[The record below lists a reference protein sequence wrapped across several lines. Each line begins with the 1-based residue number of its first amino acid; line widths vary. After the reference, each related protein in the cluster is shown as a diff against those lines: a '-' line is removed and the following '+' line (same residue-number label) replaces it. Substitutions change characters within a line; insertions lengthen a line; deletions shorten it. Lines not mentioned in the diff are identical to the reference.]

1 VASLQFDLEGF
12 QAQLNQMRLICEY
25 SKNLKIKK
33 SSKARVNLCALV
45 VQALN
50 SIGMTA
56 TSSRV
61 GLMETLIFMLL
72 DLTTGEEI
80 DDIQDSIRTA
90 IIMLK

>member
-1 VASLQFDLEGF
+1 
-12 QAQLNQMRLICEY
+12 
-25 SKNLKIKK
+25 
-33 SSKARVNLCALV
+33 V